1 MCFISFI
8 ALAIFAFLTCTV
20 TDAFGEEKKSTCQ
33 KKKKKGVFLCVSQS
47 PYIYSKQR
55 EHNTTQHNG
64 SSVTLAVSLALVFT
78 KGCYSAIYNKPVIY
92 LTH

>member
-20 TDAFGEEKKSTCQ
+20 TDAFGEKKKSTCQ
-33 KKKKKGVFLCVSQS
+33 KKKGSSFVFHNHHISS
-47 PYIYSKQR
+47 NQR
-55 EHNTTQHNG
+55 EQT
-64 SSVTLAVSLALVFT
+64 AASLALVFV
-78 KGCYSAIYNKPVIY
+78 KGCSSAIYNKPVIY